1 MRPGTKITP
10 IRDLR
15 GAVDNECAQQM
26 PKKKLYIYK
35 LLYSVRA
42 LPFARQA
49 GTHCSTS
56 TVIGELA
63 LCRQPTSLGRNH

>member
-1 MRPGTKITP
+1 MITP

-15 GAVDNECAQQM
+15 GAVDNEYAQRM
-26 PKKKLYIYK
+26 PKKKSYI
-35 LLYSVRA
+35 LYSVRA

-56 TVIGELA
+56 TIMGELA
-63 LCRQPTSLGRNH
+63 LCRQPTSLERNHWVIMLRC